1 MVDLLAF
8 YRDVIAVQ
16 LGSDVDLINA
26 DVEEAVRELAA
37 RSTPEQTLRRMD
49 AIGEARTRLAGN
61 VAPLLAV
68 EAMLIALRPQ
78 G

>member
-1 MVDLLAF
+1 
-8 YRDVIAVQ
+8 Q
-16 LGSDVDLINA
+16 LGTGAELVNA
-26 DVEEAVRELAA
+26 DVEDRVRGLAA

-49 AIGEARTRLAGN
+49 AIGEARTRLAAN